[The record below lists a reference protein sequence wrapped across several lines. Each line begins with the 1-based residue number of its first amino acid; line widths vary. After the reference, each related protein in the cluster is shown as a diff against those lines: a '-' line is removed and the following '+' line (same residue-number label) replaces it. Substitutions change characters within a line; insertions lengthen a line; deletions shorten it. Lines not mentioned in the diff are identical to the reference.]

1 MHVHVHL
8 RAHLLHTS
16 ELWEREGRGEGGEK
30 GNIEG
35 REEGEEMRVCEGE
48 VVDTMVLQ
56 SWNVDQ
62 N

>member
-1 MHVHVHL
+1 M
-8 RAHLLHTS
+8 
-16 ELWEREGRGEGGEK
+16 GRG
-30 GNIEG
+30 
-35 REEGEEMRVCEGE
+35 EGEEMRVCEGE